1 MANFQLFDECLLDFE
16 VFKLPTIKTEGL
28 KGSFELFIPLLQKVE
43 GGYQNLAGD
52 TGNYNSLGQRVGTNF
67 GISARFYE
75 DIIGRPPT
83 VADMKSIT
91 KEYAKQL
98 YKRYF
103 WDAVHGDLINSQS
116 VANIIVD
123 HAVNG
128 GENSIGK
135 MVQRILVND
144 YKKTLSIDGDIGI
157 KTVQAIN
164 SIPNQQELFDK
175 IKEARKQEYIRI
187 GGQFVSGWLT
197 RLQQFVYSEKK
208 R

>member
-1 MANFQLFDECLLDFE
+1 MANFQ
-16 VFKLPTIKTEGL
+16 
-28 KGSFELFIPLLQKVE
+28 LFIPLLQKVE

-83 VADMKSIT
+83 VADMKAIT
-91 KEYAKQL
+91 KDYAKQL

-103 WDAVHGDLINSQS
+103 WDAIHGDLINNQS
-116 VANIIVD
+116 IANIICD

-128 GENSIGK
+128 GEASIGK

-144 YKKTLSIDGDIGI
+144 YKKSLSIDGDIGI

-164 SIPNQQELFDK
+164 SIPNQQELFEK

-187 GGQFVSGWLT
+187 GGQFLNGWLI